1 MTEINE
7 KRRYIENLCASSDSC
22 EDDDILELQSNLNN
36 IDKEFRDLRDIRD
49 KFENLISGFDDKEII
64 MQDVV
69 NKYATINNKIIT
81 YNEKIKQEVKKR
93 ELEDYRLNAVT
104 KLNIQVPK
112 FSGIDQKIDIHS
124 RLNLK
129 ENMLVYQ
136 KTDVYIN

>member
-22 EDDDILELQSNLNN
+22 EDDDFLELQSNLNN
-36 IDKEFRDLRDIRD
+36 I
-49 KFENLISGFDDKEII
+49 ENLISGFDDKEII

-69 NKYATINNKIIT
+69 NKYATIHIKIIT
-81 YNEKIKQEVKKR
+81 YKEKIKQEVKKR
-93 ELEDYRLNAVT
+93 ELEDYKLNTVA

-129 ENMLVYQ
+129 KNMLIYQ

>member
-1 MTEINE
+1 M
-7 KRRYIENLCASSDSC
+7 
-22 EDDDILELQSNLNN
+22 
-36 IDKEFRDLRDIRD
+36 RDIRD

-64 MQDVV
+64 MQDVS

-81 YNEKIKQEVKKR
+81 YKEKIKQEVKKR
-93 ELEDYRLNAVT
+93 EWEDYRLNAVA

-112 FSGIDQKIDIHS
+112 FSGIDQKIDINS

-129 ENMLVYQ
+129 KNMLVYQ